1 MQRPWLSIVMP
12 TFNGERYLQQALASI
27 AEQDLEGIE
36 IVAVEDGSSDSTP
49 AILEAF
55 AARLPLQIVPG
66 PRRGNWVAAT
76 NLGLNVARGEFAC
89 TLHQDDGYLP
99 GRLAA
104 VKRLVTQRP
113 HAALWLH
120 PARFYD
126 ARGRDVGPW
135 RCPLGQ
141 GGDELGS
148 RFVLERLLVQNFV
161 AMPGPTFRREDA
173 ARMGGLDEALW
184 YTADW
189 DFWLKLATRGPVAYS
204 TRELAFFR
212 VHEASQTMQRSR
224 DADAFRAQL
233 TTTFERHFPALDGT
247 PSAHAVERAAR
258 LSIEVNVALA
268 FLGRGPRASL
278 RALRRALR
286 TLDLDVAYRYG
297 RDSRLHERVGARLRA
312 RLVPST
318 RAE

>member
-1 MQRPWLSIVMP
+1 MRRPWLSIVMP
-12 TFNGERYLQQALASI
+12 TFNGERYLPRALASI
-27 AEQDLEGIE
+27 AEQELDGIE
-36 IVAVEDGSSDSTP
+36 IIAVEDGSSDSTP
-49 AILEAF
+49 AIIEAF
-55 AARLPLQIVPG
+55 AGRLPLRIVPG
-66 PRRGNWVAAT
+66 PRRGNWAAAT
-76 NLGLNVARGEFAC
+76 NVGLNAARGEFAC

-104 VKRLVTQRP
+104 VKVLVAR
-113 HAALWLH
+113 HASAALWLH

-141 GGDELGS
+141 GGGELSS

-161 AMPGPTFRREDA
+161 AMPGPTFRRDDA
-173 ARMGGLDEALW
+173 VSVGGLDEALW

-189 DFWLKLATRGPVAYS
+189 DFWLKLATRGPVVYS

-212 VHEASQTMQRSR
+212 VHEASQTMQRTR
-224 DADAFRAQL
+224 DSDAFRAQL
-233 TTTFERHFPALDGT
+233 TTTFERHFGALAGS
-247 PSAHAVERAAR
+247 PNAHAVERAAR

-268 FLGRGPRASL
+268 FMGRGPRASL
-278 RALRRALR
+278 RALRGALR
-286 TLDLDVAYRYG
+286 TLDVDVAYRYG

-312 RLVPST
+312 RLAPST
-318 RAE
+318 AAD